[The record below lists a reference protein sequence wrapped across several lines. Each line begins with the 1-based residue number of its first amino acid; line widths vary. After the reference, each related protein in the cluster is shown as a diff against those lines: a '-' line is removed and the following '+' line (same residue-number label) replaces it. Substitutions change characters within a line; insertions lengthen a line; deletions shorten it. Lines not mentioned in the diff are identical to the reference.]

1 LDNTTPDGARP
12 RTKLKTA
19 VIWAVILAADIF
31 ALAYLAHELTT
42 SKSPLAADSG
52 IVSDPNIVVER
63 THGD

>member
-1 LDNTTPDGARP
+1 
-12 RTKLKTA
+12 LKTA

-63 THGD
+63 RHGD